1 GVIGAGHKVVKTRS
15 QNRRNDMKN
24 IIDSLL
30 PLILPMIADYAD
42 GALPEGPKR
51 WLYVQIVSL
60 GTEGQAWV
68 QKTQTSLD
76 DAAWQ
81 AFLAEAKQEF
91 TEAGL
96 PDFPEKLDAFVKF
109 AA

>member
-1 GVIGAGHKVVKTRS
+1 MA
-15 QNRRNDMKN
+15 KN

-42 GALPEGPKR
+42 GALPEAPKR

-60 GTEGQAWV
+60 GTEGQTLV
-68 QKTQTSLD
+68 KKTQKSLD

-96 PDFPEKLDAFVKF
+96 SDLPDKLDGFVKF

>member
-1 GVIGAGHKVVKTRS
+1 MA
-15 QNRRNDMKN
+15 KN

-30 PLILPMIADYAD
+30 PLILPLIAEYAD
-42 GALPEGPKR
+42 GAIPEAPKR

-60 GTEGQAWV
+60 GTEGQTLV
-68 QKTQTSLD
+68 KNTQTSLD

-91 TEAGL
+91 AEAGL
-96 PDFPEKLDAFVKF
+96 PDFPDKLDAFVKF

>member
-1 GVIGAGHKVVKTRS
+1 
-15 QNRRNDMKN
+15 M
-24 IIDSLL
+24 LL
-30 PLILPMIADYAD
+30 LTLPMIANNAD
-42 GALPEGPKR
+42 GALPEAPKR

-60 GTEGQAWV
+60 GTEGQALV
-68 QKTQTSLD
+68 QKTQKSLD

-91 TEAGL
+91 AEAGL
-96 PDFPEKLDAFVKF
+96 PDFPDKLDAFVKF

>member
-1 GVIGAGHKVVKTRS
+1 
-15 QNRRNDMKN
+15 M
-24 IIDSLL
+24 
-30 PLILPMIADYAD
+30 
-42 GALPEGPKR
+42 
-51 WLYVQIVSL
+51 
-60 GTEGQAWV
+60 V
-68 QKTQTSLD
+68 QKTQKSLD

-96 PDFPEKLDAFVKF
+96 SDLPDKLDGFVKF